1 MKATGI
7 VLAVSLLVV
16 GSAQAQLADTPA
28 PRLEAE
34 PTGPVGPLAKGFKR
48 YQPVYGGNETAN
60 PNDREFKGFRTDPR
74 LVLGYAFNPYLAI
87 ETGFSYLQDKGFHKI
102 DTFHPRDAATE
113 AALAAGD
120 ITARSHTT
128 YVAATITV
136 PVSDRLTAYGKFGIA
151 QSEVKASDNLVTPER
166 VRSHI
171 AGQGYGGESATGAYG
186 AVGARYKLNDRAT
199 LKGEARLNGSARKFG
214 SAANASGVHG
224 SVGIGF

>member
-16 GSAQAQLADTPA
+16 GSAEAQLADTPA

-34 PTGPVGPLAKGFKR
+34 PAGPVGPLAQGFKR
-48 YQPVYGGNETAN
+48 YRPVYGGNETAN
-60 PNDREFKGFRTDPR
+60 PNDRQFTGFRTDPR
-74 LVLGYAFNPYLAI
+74 LVLGYAFNRYLAI

-102 DTFHPRDAATE
+102 DTFHPRDAAME

-120 ITARSHTT
+120 IAARSHTT
-128 YVAATITV
+128 YVAARITV

-199 LKGEARLNGSARKFG
+199 LKGEARLNGSASKFG